1 MRSATTTEEPG
12 YLRPDISG
20 GGRPAALLGSADFAR
35 LTDPFRPELL
45 AYCYRMLGSLHDA
58 EDQLQEILIRAWRSY
73 GQFDGRASLRTW
85 LYRIATNCC
94 LRALENR
101 SRRPLPAGL
110 GGPSDP
116 DGPLDQGGAEVRWLE
131 PFPDVLLAAESTD
144 PAAIV
149 TSRQDMRLA
158 LIAALQCLPGRQ
170 RSVLILRD
178 VLMWRAAEVAELLG
192 TSTVAVNSALRRA
205 RAALRDADPT
215 RDEVREPADAGQR
228 TLVDQYAAAIENAD
242 VAALMRLLRADATFE
257 MPPQPAW
264 FLGRH
269 AIGRFLAVN
278 VLREP
283 GDLRAVQTSA
293 NGQPALAIYLRD
305 AVGGHRAHVVQVLRC
320 TPAGVA
326 HIVAFRTPDLFAAFG
341 LPDRLPALPDAAR
354 RPARRRGRP

>member
-12 YLRPDISG
+12 YLRPDTSG
-20 GGRPAALLGSADFAR
+20 GGRPAALLGSEEFAC
-35 LTDPFRPELL
+35 LTDPFRLELL

-73 GQFDGRASLRTW
+73 GQFEGRASLRTW
-85 LYRIATNCC
+85 LYRIATNSC

-116 DGPLDQGGAEVRWLE
+116 DRPLDPGGAEVRWLE
-131 PFPDVLLAAESTD
+131 PFPDVLLDAESTD

-149 TSRQDMRLA
+149 TSRHDMRLA
-158 LIAALQCLPGRQ
+158 LIAALQYLPGRQ

-192 TSTVAVNSALRRA
+192 ISTVSVNSVLQRA
-205 RAALRDADPT
+205 RTGLREAAPL
-215 RDEVREPADAGQR
+215 RDEVREPADADQR

-242 VAALMRLLRADATFE
+242 VATLVRLLRADATFE
-257 MPPQPAW
+257 MPPAPAW
-264 FLGRH
+264 FLGRER
-269 AIGRFLAVN
+269 IGRFLAVH

-283 GDLRAVQTSA
+283 GDLRTIRTAA
-293 NGQPALAIYLRD
+293 NGQSALAIYQRD
-305 AVGGHRAHVVQVLRC
+305 AAGGYRAHVVQVLRC

-326 HIVAFRTPDLFAAFG
+326 HIVAFRTSDLFAAFG
-341 LPDRLPALPDAAR
+341 LPDELPA
-354 RPARRRGRP
+354 